1 MSDSLTTTDVAAGL
15 VSLGLKRGDSVL
27 VHSSLSSMGPVDDGA
42 ESVVAAFLHI
52 LGPSGTLLV
61 PTFGD
66 FGAIAEAVKTRSD
79 AVHSIHPR
87 ASVAAVGA
95 RAEQIC
101 RDHWKADTA
110 HGENTPYT
118 RLADLGGYVCLLGV
132 DQDRNT
138 TLHAVEALLRLPYL
152 QRTPEITFSTPA
164 GEVTKSWP
172 FFPGPHR
179 DFIGLDRI
187 LRERGILRTVRIGD
201 SMVRLMSSRET
212 IDCLVEIGRRDPAFA
227 LCRNPNCDD
236 CVQQR
241 AALDRQLFASE
252 SFTLV
257 AAASLAG
264 STVREIVANCTTTGI
279 AAVEL
284 DRLGDHPASDLP
296 PDELIAAIRQLR
308 SEGCA
313 VTALRGANTDGAGAL
328 LRVAAECDV
337 QRVVLPLTGRS
348 ATYVADAEKTGV
360 SLSLYNVDSKG
371 ADVFATMQSLRA
383 SRSDIGPVG
392 LTFNAANFA
401 RLGEKPFLTSYGNRL
416 KRFTDQLDVEDCTFG
431 GSATPLAG
439 GNAEIS
445 ELVSI
450 LRCSSFGGVFLLGAG
465 NRRVTDL
472 RSTKIRFE
480 DLLLAM

>member
-27 VHSSLSSMGPVDDGA
+27 VHSSLSSLGPVDDGA

-66 FGAIAEAVKTRSD
+66 FGAIAAAVKTRSD

-152 QRTPEITFSTPA
+152 RTTQEITFSTPE

-187 LRERGILRTVRIGD
+187 LRERGILRAARIGN
-201 SMVRLMSSRET
+201 SVVRLMSSRET
-212 IDCLVEIGRRDPAFA
+212 IDCLLEIGRRDPAFA
-227 LCRNPNCDD
+227 LCRNPNCGD
-236 CVQQR
+236 CVEPR
-241 AALDRQLFASE
+241 AALGRQPFASE
-252 SFTLV
+252 SFALV

-264 STVREIVANCTTTGI
+264 NTVREIVANCATTGI
-279 AAVEL
+279 DAVEL
-284 DRLGDHPASDLP
+284 DRLGDRPASHLP
-296 PDELIAAIRQLR
+296 PEELAAAIRELQA
-308 SEGCA
+308 EGCV
-313 VTALRGANTDGAGAL
+313 VTALRGANADSAGPLVHA
-328 LRVAAECDV
+328 AAECGV
-337 QRVVLPLTGRS
+337 QRVVLPLSGRS
-348 ATYVADAEKTGV
+348 AAHVTDAGQFGV
-360 SLSLYNVDSKG
+360 SLSFYNVNATGS
-371 ADVFATMQSLRA
+371 AVFDTMRSLQS
-383 SRSDIGPVG
+383 DMGPVS

-401 RLGEKPFLTSYGNRL
+401 RIGEKPFLTSYGNRL
-416 KRFTDQLDVEDCTFG
+416 KRFVDQLDVEDCTFG
-431 GSATPLAG
+431 GSETPLAG
-439 GNAEIS
+439 GNAEIL

-465 NRRVTDL
+465 NRSVTDL
-472 RSTKIRFE
+472 KSTKIRLE
-480 DLLLAM
+480 DLLLAL